1 LWMTYHVIHDTTSYD
16 CKYFALKLTRP

>member
-1 LWMTYHVIHDTTSYD
+1 LWMTYHVIHDTSSYD